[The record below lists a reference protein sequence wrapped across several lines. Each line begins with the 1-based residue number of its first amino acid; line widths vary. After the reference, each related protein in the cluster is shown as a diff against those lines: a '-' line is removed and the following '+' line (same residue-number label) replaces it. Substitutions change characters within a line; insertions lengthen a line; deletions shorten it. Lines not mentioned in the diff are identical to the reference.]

1 MAENGATAPTTD
13 DLLDELLP
21 RAGLP
26 KAVGARRLSGRGF
39 DHEIELAELA
49 DGRQVVL
56 RRWRH
61 ERESERAVFLEACG
75 GFLEAHD
82 VPAPRLLAA
91 TAGAGLYEFA
101 PGTLLGDLIEAGRAT
116 ENTWRLVGAA
126 FRRVHAVGFPAGL
139 VGDVEPDRILLRPVD
154 PVAQMHAW
162 LDGALE
168 GLQRRAPSAVAH
180 VPALHALVDRA
191 AGPLRGAAT
200 ALGHGDI
207 HMWNIIVG
215 EDRAWLIDWDEP
227 RVCDPAMEVAL
238 LDKHAWLFNGRGL
251 DAAFFSGY
259 GRAPAEPNTSLH
271 RVVQALR
278 TAASGDTC
286 AARERPSA

>member
-1 MAENGATAPTTD
+1 
-13 DLLDELLP
+13 
-21 RAGLP
+21 
-26 KAVGARRLSGRGF
+26 
-39 DHEIELAELA
+39 
-49 DGRQVVL
+49 
-56 RRWRH
+56 
-61 ERESERAVFLEACG
+61 
-75 GFLEAHD
+75 
-82 VPAPRLLAA
+82 
-91 TAGAGLYEFA
+91 
-101 PGTLLGDLIEAGRAT
+101 
-116 ENTWRLVGAA
+116 VGAA
-126 FRRVHAVGFPAGL
+126 YRRVHAVGFPAGL

-191 AGPLRGAAT
+191 ARPLRGVAT
-200 ALGHGDI
+200 ALGHGDN

-278 TAASGDTC
+278 WAASGDWESFERMDLSDELRTRLRGWL
-286 AARERPSA
+286 AALVEYAADLAPRIERLRALTA